1 MDKLTLWNKG
11 IRADQNQGNNYFICS
26 ECKAEFRSKQCW
38 AKCDCGSLQPLEHH
52 YIEHIKFD
60 VNKQVDDEPL
70 KYYDTKRKPKL
81 ELARK
86 EAKSRV
92 TRLHRHLFQCRTC
105 ERITEQH
112 DYEKSIPCPCGGVQ
126 HIEFTYVGKDE
137 YNANSGRLIE
147 KTIVKNNS
155 PLKALRKQLKLS
167 QGKFA
172 ERFNVKQQ
180 YISQIENNE
189 RPMSKEI
196 NSWLQDNSAC
206 ILRG

>member
-1 MDKLTLWNKG
+1 MDKLALWNKG
-11 IRADQNQGNNYFICS
+11 IRADHNQGNSYFICP

-38 AKCDCGSLQPLEHH
+38 AKCNCGSSQPLEHH
-52 YIEHIKFD
+52 YIEHIELYI
-60 VNKQVDDEPL
+60 NEQVADEPL
-70 KYYDTKRKPKL
+70 KYYDTKRNPKL

-126 HIEFTYVGKDE
+126 YIEFTYVGKDE
-137 YNANSGRLIE
+137 YNGQSGRLIE

-155 PLKALRKQLKLS
+155 PLKVLRKQLKLS
-167 QGKFA
+167 QFDLA

-189 RPMSKEI
+189 RPISKELD
-196 NSWLQDNSAC
+196 SWLQEHSTM
-206 ILRG
+206 